1 MSFGGLK
8 KFPTPA
14 SGGGSPASSRW
25 VLDLS
30 TDYGNLKTSAPAGLA
45 VTEPTSGSIDSAS
58 ISSGELI
65 LSMGSTAGASFNG
78 TGGYG
83 APRVEFRSTRG
94 LTDTLEIRGKFR
106 NGQTGGGGSFPGVG
120 IFACKDADAPGADR
134 SWMNSRTNGTH
145 AIFWETGAQAT
156 VKSITTSQRDTTG
169 VWVRFLVGSMGGIQ
183 GYYSVDTTSDPDS
196 VTWTKWAY
204 GRNLSLPWYFD
215 ESEGGPEQTVRFGL
229 AVGMDTANSTSQIGR
244 LMYLDCNIRPIG
256 A

>member
-1 MSFGGLK
+1 
-8 KFPTPA
+8 
-14 SGGGSPASSRW
+14 
-25 VLDLS
+25 
-30 TDYGNLKTSAPAGLA
+30 
-45 VTEPTSGSIDSAS
+45 
-58 ISSGELI
+58 
-65 LSMGSTAGASFNG
+65 MGSTAGASFNG

-204 GRNLSLPWYFD
+204 GRQTGASWYFT
-215 ESEGGPEQTVRFGL
+215 ESEGGPEQTIRFGL

-256 A
+256 S